1 MTIEI
6 QTGVRIRTN
15 AGLDGEVLTV
25 TRITVET
32 EGAGRGTGPPAGTP
46 GPTIHPSHAT
56 RGSENQGKEGARRM
70 RLIAS

>member
-6 QTGVRIRTN
+6 QTGVRIRIN
-15 AGLDGEVLTV
+15 AGLEGEILTV

-32 EGAGRGTGPPAGTP
+32 EGAGRGTGPSAATP
-46 GPTIHPSHAT
+46 GQTIHPSHAT
-56 RGSENQGKEGARRM
+56 RGSEHQRKEGARRM